1 MRGDNSWRFHCIKFC
16 YYSLTGTFMLSLI
29 QRNSNHTKSN
39 WTISALIYRHFF
51 SVLQI
56 KVTGGPG
63 IYIYIYIFLSFTNK
77 SGPDNLFE
85 SIKSWCLVR
94 STDSC
99 FYSLTGPLWL
109 TLQ

>member
-1 MRGDNSWRFHCIKFC
+1 M
-16 YYSLTGTFMLSLI
+16 
-29 QRNSNHTKSN
+29 
-39 WTISALIYRHFF
+39 
-51 SVLQI
+51 
-56 KVTGGPG
+56 
-63 IYIYIYIFLSFTNK
+63 YIYIFLSFTNK

-85 SIKSWCLVR
+85 STKSWCLVR

>member
-1 MRGDNSWRFHCIKFC
+1 
-16 YYSLTGTFMLSLI
+16 MLSLI
-29 QRNSNHTKSN
+29 QRINNYTKKKLDKFC
-39 WTISALIYRHFF
+39 TYLYTFFF

-56 KVTGGPG
+56 KVTGGPD
-63 IYIYIYIFLSFTNK
+63 IYIFLSFTNK

-85 SIKSWCLVR
+85 STKSWCLVR

>member
-1 MRGDNSWRFHCIKFC
+1 
-16 YYSLTGTFMLSLI
+16 MLSLI
-29 QRNSNHTKSN
+29 QRNSNHTKSK
-39 WTISALIYRHFF
+39 TGQFLHLSIDFFF

-63 IYIYIYIFLSFTNK
+63 IYIYIFLSFTNK

-85 SIKSWCLVR
+85 STKSWCLVR

>member
-1 MRGDNSWRFHCIKFC
+1 MPGIGFVQHI
-16 YYSLTGTFMLSLI
+16 
-29 QRNSNHTKSN
+29 
-39 WTISALIYRHFF
+39 
-51 SVLQI
+51 QI

-63 IYIYIYIFLSFTNK
+63 IYIYIYIYIFLSFTNK
-77 SGPDNLFE
+77 CGPDNLFE
-85 SIKSWCLVR
+85 STKSWCLVR

>member
-1 MRGDNSWRFHCIKFC
+1 
-16 YYSLTGTFMLSLI
+16 MLSLI
-29 QRNSNHTKSN
+29 QRNSNHTKSK
-39 WTISALIYRHFF
+39 TGQFLHLSIDIFFF

-56 KVTGGPG
+56 KVTGGP
-63 IYIYIYIFLSFTNK
+63 SFTNK

-85 SIKSWCLVR
+85 STNSWCLVR

-99 FYSLTGPLWL
+99 FYSLTGPLCL

>member
-1 MRGDNSWRFHCIKFC
+1 
-16 YYSLTGTFMLSLI
+16 MLSLI
-29 QRNSNHTKSN
+29 QRINNYTKKTGQVLHLS
-39 WTISALIYRHFF
+39 IHIFF

-56 KVTGGPG
+56 KVTGGPD
-63 IYIYIYIFLSFTNK
+63 IYIFLSFTNK

-85 SIKSWCLVR
+85 STKSWCLVR

>member
-1 MRGDNSWRFHCIKFC
+1 
-16 YYSLTGTFMLSLI
+16 MLSLI
-29 QRNSNHTKSN
+29 QRNSNHTKS
-39 WTISALIYRHFF
+39 
-51 SVLQI
+51 
-56 KVTGGPG
+56 KTGQFLHLS
-63 IYIYIYIFLSFTNK
+63 IDIFFLSFTNK

-85 SIKSWCLVR
+85 STKSWCLVR

>member
-1 MRGDNSWRFHCIKFC
+1 MEVPLVVLNFTIIQFREIITIQNQKLDNFC
-16 YYSLTGTFMLSLI
+16 TYLFTF
-29 QRNSNHTKSN
+29 
-39 WTISALIYRHFF
+39 FF

-56 KVTGGPG
+56 KVTGDPD
-63 IYIYIYIFLSFTNK
+63 IYIYIFLSFTNK

-85 SIKSWCLVR
+85 STKSWCWVR

>member
-1 MRGDNSWRFHCIKFC
+1 
-16 YYSLTGTFMLSLI
+16 MLSLI

-63 IYIYIYIFLSFTNK
+63 IYIYIYIFSLVLQIKVALTTYLNQL
-77 SGPDNLFE
+77 NLGV
-85 SIKSWCLVR
+85 W
-94 STDSC
+94 
-99 FYSLTGPLWL
+99 
-109 TLQ
+109 